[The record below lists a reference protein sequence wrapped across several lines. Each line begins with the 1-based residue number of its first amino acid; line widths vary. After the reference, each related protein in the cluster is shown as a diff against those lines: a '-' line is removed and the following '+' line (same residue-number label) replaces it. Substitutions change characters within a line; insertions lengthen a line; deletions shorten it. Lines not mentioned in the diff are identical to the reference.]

1 MTATLGSAG
10 IDSGL
15 ARVVKTMTKEDK
27 ERMILGMLPANSFLQ
42 GPAGDDVDQNPEGL
56 FYVNA
61 SRTGLDKWKF
71 TVYYKNCKKCASY
84 IVGVRDD
91 KGILNI
97 TSGVEE
103 QEIYKNDIDRLA
115 KSMAKKIKKKFTDLT
130 SEQSDAYDLL
140 AGNGGQAKDTSIV
153 QEEGTIINDE
163 EVINSNLTQK
173 EKDKLNAFDYDPFFD
188 GNTGANL
195 TNINIEGRQFRDT
208 YKNLH
213 YPEGLGS
220 NRQDRIR
227 FTQKYTQGRKVNI
240 TFDSGTKIFQRDP
253 EIKIDGSV
261 TLPIVTGIGD
271 RNAVDW
277 KDESLNPI
285 QALAAGAAVS
295 IFEGIRGGDGLD
307 ATFKNAA
314 GAFEAAK
321 NQVAKD
327 KTIGGDMAK
336 AINVYLA
343 QQAVGAQGLLSRAT
357 GAILNPN
364 LEMLFGGP
372 KLRSFGFTF
381 KLSPRDASEAS
392 QVRQIIRFFKQG
404 MSIKTSSSNVFLQ
417 APNVF
422 DIQYQTFNTSGNLID
437 HPSIN
442 FIKTCA
448 LTSCDVQYTPDG
460 TYMTY
465 EDPYRTMTSYQL
477 TLNFSELDPIFDD
490 DYTDLDDNDDRSI
503 GY

>member
-1 MTATLGSAG
+1 MSEQTKTVTTSKSFRVMEDDKNWWNKSKIGTYYYVVTKYGEGENMTFDISIYRNEVMADTSDVKIGSVEKGTLTLTNLNEKEKEYQ
-10 IDSGL
+10 DHL
-15 ARVVKTMTKEDK
+15 EKTIKNQLKNT
-27 ERMILGMLPANSFLQ
+27 ISHLNNSFSDGLTNDNVKELEDTSGIQ
-42 GPAGDDVDQNPEGL
+42 NIAVDTSDEDDEEKKKDAKGSFNYDSHFEG
-56 FYVNA
+56 
-61 SRTGLDKWKF
+61 
-71 TVYYKNCKKCASY
+71 
-84 IVGVRDD
+84 D
-91 KGILNI
+91 KGTL
-97 TSGVEE
+97 
-103 QEIYKNDIDRLA
+103 
-115 KSMAKKIKKKFTDLT
+115 
-130 SEQSDAYDLL
+130 
-140 AGNGGQAKDTSIV
+140 
-153 QEEGTIINDE
+153 
-163 EVINSNLTQK
+163 
-173 EKDKLNAFDYDPFFD
+173 
-188 GNTGANL
+188 L

-208 YKNLH
+208 YKNLY

-240 TFDSGTKIFQRDP
+240 SFDANTKIFQRDP

-295 IFEGIRGGDGLD
+295 IFEGIRKGGLD
-307 ATFKNAA
+307 ATFKDAQ
-314 GAFEAAK
+314 GSLEAAR
-321 NQVAKD
+321 NQVLEKNVG
-327 KTIGGDMAK
+327 TDMAK

-381 KLSPRDASEAS
+381 RLSPRDASEAS

-404 MSIKTSSSNVFLQ
+404 MSVKTSSSNVFLKT
-417 APNVF
+417 PNVF
-422 DIQYQTFNTSGNLID
+422 DIQYQTYNTDGTLIE

-465 EDPYRTMTSYQL
+465 EDPYRTLTSYQL
-477 TLNFSELDPIFDD
+477 TLNFGELDPIFDD
-490 DYTDLDDNDDRSI
+490 DYTDLDDNDDQVL